1 MANKNIQQNEKI
13 KNSNLLALVKDLE
26 PNSHL
31 LHLSVLRQLNNN
43 RAGTAST
50 KTKSE
55 VRGGGKKPWKQKG
68 TGRARAGSIRSPL
81 WVGGGITFGPKP
93 RDFSTDLPRKA
104 SKLALAQA
112 IAAKVADIT
121 TLKKIPEVK
130 DAKTKNFLS
139 AMKSSNLLNLPL
151 LIIVSKSDQNLEN
164 FKRASK
170 NVQNISFAD
179 KDTLGV
185 YDLLKA
191 KTVVITDAASEEL
204 KFKLQDVLGKEIVVK
219 KTTEKVKKTI
229 AEKVKTKVA
238 KKK

>member
-13 KNSNLLALVKDLE
+13 KSSNLLALVKDLE

-93 RDFSTDLPRKA
+93 RDFSTDLPKKA

-121 TLKKIPEVK
+121 TLKKLPEVK

-151 LIIVSKSDQNLEN
+151 LIIVSKSDQNLSE

-170 NVQNISFAD
+170 NVQNVSFAD

-204 KFKLQDVLGKEIVVK
+204 KFKLHDVLGKEVA
-219 KTTEKVKKTI
+219 EKVKKKVV
-229 AEKVKTKVA
+229 EKVKTKVV